1 MIEMC
6 ILCFFIVLMLNI
18 DFYEFFIVN
27 RQFNL
32 LGVKTLNG
40 LNKRDYKQHKKDCND
55 LRKEIRNYV
64 DKDFGPWD
72 NYTLYFL
79 EIQIKYWIKYY
90 SLGWNVWGQEERDA
104 IKEGYFP
111 MPEDGVLPPTRL
123 EIAKT
128 LQILL
133 YRYVHFGLGL
143 TDEELLEYEF
153 NYDGLIK
160 RLKEQEGDSQPVYTE
175 GSFTIRWIKSSPIFK
190 RTIKFRDNYRY
201 VDEKGESHF
210 DTDKYNED
218 YLKCKQELFDY
229 YFKYT
234 DYMWD

>member
-6 ILCFFIVLMLNI
+6 ILCFLLLLMLNI

-32 LGVKTLNG
+32 LGEKTLNG
-40 LNKRDYKQHKKDCND
+40 LNKRDYKQHHKDCND
-55 LRKEIRNYV
+55 LRKELINYID

-79 EIQIKYWIKYY
+79 EVQIKYWIKYY

-111 MPEDGVLPPTRL
+111 IPKDGVLPPTRL

-133 YRYVHFGLGL
+133 YRYNDFLFGL
-143 TDEELLEYEF
+143 TDAELLEYESNHNAF
-153 NYDGLIK
+153 PNSLLQNRMRDFRNKYD
-160 RLKEQEGDSQPVYTE
+160 
-175 GSFTIRWIKSSPIFK
+175 
-190 RTIKFRDNYRY
+190 Y
-201 VDEKGESHF
+201 VD
-210 DTDKYNED
+210 NEGNLHYDDVQMSKD
-218 YLKCKQELFDY
+218 YEKCKKELFDY
-229 YFKYT
+229 YYKYSI
-234 DYMWD
+234 YMWD